1 MCPKTPYYALPVL
14 CLLSDCL
21 LQEVSADRQNLVPTG
36 TIWSADESDK
46 VPTGIFECRW
56 QFCLAGGALQDAE
69 SLFQHFGNFQK
80 DKAVQTE
87 ATRV

>member
-1 MCPKTPYYALPVL
+1 MCPKTPCHALSVL
-14 CLLSDCL
+14 CLLSNCL

-36 TIWSADESDK
+36 TIWSADEPDK
-46 VPTGIFECRW
+46 VPTGILECRW

-69 SLFQHFGNFQK
+69 SLLQHFGNFRK

-87 ATRV
+87 AIRV

>member
-1 MCPKTPYYALPVL
+1 MCPKTPCYELSVL

-36 TIWSADESDK
+36 IIWSADEPDK
-46 VPTGIFECRW
+46 VPTGILECRW
-56 QFCLAGGALQDAE
+56 QFCLDGGALQAAE

-80 DKAVQTE
+80 AKAVQTE
-87 ATRV
+87 ATRG